1 MADTNESGL
10 EIGCQKE
17 CLKFI
22 DTYASNVAI
31 VWLSDSLSMKN
42 KSSITPL
49 NDELELNIGLATIQ
63 QHIYKCN
70 DMRTCIKRLEKLAD
84 KNVIVLI
91 SEDRSL
97 ANEHKLKLCSF
108 PHVQCV
114 YQFGAEEPCLKS
126 SALFNYDNKLLE
138 NESCLIN
145 IPSNITTT
153 SLKNLGRRTKI
164 FALKLF
170 LLEILQ
176 QTSCTPKEKEDFI
189 NVCLSKCVDEK
200 GQQAIH
206 QYDKTPAEKKAIWWY
221 TGDRIIPFILNQIL
235 REENPN
241 SIIRLHYFIH
251 ELYSELNELYLSQR
265 SERKFNKQQLYRGKV
280 LSSNQLL
287 RLQKS
292 EGTYVVTDSFVST
305 TTDEQVAR
313 IFAGYENCQRS
324 NTLSV
329 IFFMKFHVKE
339 NISKPIA
346 FIGGYSQ
353 KYDENEVLLSAGIVM
368 RIASV
373 TKRDV
378 CV

>member
-10 EIGCQKE
+10 EIGFQKE

-22 DTYASNVAI
+22 DAYASKVAI
-31 VWLSDSLSMKN
+31 VWLSDPLSVEN
-42 KSSITPL
+42 KSQITPL
-49 NDELELNIGLATIQ
+49 NNKLEFNIGLEKRQ

-70 DMRTCIKRLEKLAD
+70 DMPTCIKQVEKLHD

-91 SEDRSL
+91 SENRSL
-97 ANEHKLKLCSF
+97 TNEHKSKLCSF
-108 PHVQCV
+108 SHVQCV

-126 SALFNYDNKLLE
+126 SALFNYDDELLE

-145 IPSNITTT
+145 IPSDITTT

-164 FALKLF
+164 FALKLL

-189 NVCLSKCVDEK
+189 NFCLSKCVDEK
-200 GQQAIH
+200 SKQAIH

-241 SIIRLHYFIH
+241 STIRLHYFIH

-265 SERKFNKQQLYRGKV
+265 SERKFSKQQLYRGKA
-280 LSSNQLL
+280 LSSNELL

-292 EGTYVVTDSFVST
+292 EGTCVVTNSFVST

-313 IFAGYENCQRS
+313 IFAGYENSQLS
-324 NTLSV
+324 NTVAV
-329 IFFMKFHVKE
+329 IFSMKFHVKE

-353 KYDENEVLLSAGIVM
+353 KYDEKEVLLSAGIVM
-368 RIASV
+368 RIVSV
-373 TKRDV
+373 TKREV